1 MVKISG
7 AVQTPGRATETAERL
22 ERFITSAV
30 STIIEEGFGPV
41 LAERREVVFRAVGFE
56 SRRPVASGKA
66 ADEVRSTVSPFS
78 GRQGLLRLVRF
89 DSRGPKPEGGPGR
102 YVSVFEAVPARKVVG
117 FMEEVDARGPHCSE
131 ALARS
136 EADLSH
142 KAESIE
148 TL

>member
-41 LAERREVVFRAVGFE
+41 LAERREALLRKVGRARRFPFE
-56 SRRPVASGKA
+56 SGEA
-66 ADEVRSTVSPFS
+66 AHEVRAAPRAFS
-78 GRQGLLRLVRF
+78 GRQGLLCLVRF
-89 DSRGPKPEGGPGR
+89 NSRGSKSEGGPGR
-102 YVSVFEAVPARKVVG
+102 HVSVLEAVPAWKIVG
-117 FMEEVDARGPHCSE
+117 FMEEVDARGPHLYE
-131 ALARS
+131 ALTRG

-142 KAESIE
+142 QAESIE